1 MIIKG
6 IISKT
11 SPYSVKETVDRLVV
25 MLTLHDI
32 KIYARIDQQEELQSS
47 QIAALPMEY
56 LLFGSP
62 KHSGPLMVEN
72 PLVAIDLPMK
82 IIVWQSDDNEVF
94 VTYNDAVYLSERF
107 GLHEDLTSYLS
118 IHHLL
123 LEQMTA
129 SSPN

>member
-6 IISKT
+6 IISKP
-11 SPYSVKETVDRLVV
+11 SPFSVKETVDRLVV
-25 MLTLHDI
+25 MLTLHGV
-32 KIYARIDQQEELQSS
+32 KIYARIDQQEELQHS
-47 QIAALPMEY
+47 QISASPMEY

-62 KHSGPLMVEN
+62 KYCGPLMVEN

-82 IIVWQSDDNEVF
+82 IIVWQSDEQEVYIS
-94 VTYNDAVYLSERF
+94 YNDADYLRERF
-107 GLHEDLTSYLS
+107 GLHKDLTNYLS

-123 LEQMTA
+123 LEQMTV